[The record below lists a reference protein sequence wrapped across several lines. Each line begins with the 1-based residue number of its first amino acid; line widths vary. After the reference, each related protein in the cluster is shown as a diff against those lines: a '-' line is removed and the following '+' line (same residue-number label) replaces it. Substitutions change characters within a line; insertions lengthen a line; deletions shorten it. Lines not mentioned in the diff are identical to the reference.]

1 MLLGKVR
8 GTLVS
13 TQKEEKLRGLKF
25 LVVEKLDIEGKPT
38 DTFVVAADSVG
49 AGVGEVVI
57 YASGSSARYTATTDG
72 KPADATI
79 TGIVD
84 SWDLDGKIAYDKSA
98 SDGAKDSSRKR

>member
-1 MLLGKVR
+1 MLLGKVM

-13 TQKEEKLRGLKF
+13 TQKDEKLVGLKF
-25 LVVEKLDIEGKPT
+25 YVVEKLDMQGKPT
-38 DTFVVAADSVG
+38 GTFVIAADAVG

-57 YASGSSARYTATTDG
+57 YASGSSARYTAATEG

-84 SWDLDGKIAYDKSA
+84 TWDLDGKIQYQKS
-98 SDGAKDSSRKR
+98 DQDR

>member
-1 MLLGKVR
+1 MLLGKVM

-13 TQKEEKLRGLKF
+13 TQKDEKLVGLKF
-25 LVVEKLDIEGKPT
+25 YVVEKLDMQGKPT
-38 DTFVVAADSVG
+38 GTFVIAADAVG

-57 YASGSSARYTATTDG
+57 YASGSSARYTAATEG

-84 SWDLDGKIAYDKSA
+84 MWDLGGTIQYQKS
-98 SDGAKDSSRKR
+98 DQDR

>member
-1 MLLGKVR
+1 MLLGKVM

-13 TQKEEKLRGLKF
+13 TQKDEKLVGLKF
-25 LVVEKLDIEGKPT
+25 YVVEKLDMEGKPT
-38 DTFVVAADSVG
+38 GTFVIAADAVG

-57 YASGSSARYTATTDG
+57 YASGSSARYTAATEG

-84 SWDLDGKIAYDKSA
+84 TWDLGGKIQYQKS
-98 SDGAKDSSRKR
+98 DQDR